1 MIARRLSAIFVL
13 VVAGLIGWWVA
24 STQAV
29 DSKHKLNYGLDLSGG
44 SRLTF
49 VADTSTLDG
58 GDVASAMTSLRDV
71 IERRVNQSGT
81 AEATVAVER
90 SSFGE
95 AANRDRLVVELPGIT
110 DPAAAA
116 AEIGKTPLLEFRL
129 VEEATDASGT
139 PMFSDPILTGA
150 HLKRAALTFDQ
161 TGLGRPMISFEL
173 NDEGGKKFGEITEA
187 NVGRQFAIFLDGAML
202 SAPVIREEI
211 PGGKAVI
218 SGDFTVKEAQEM
230 VRNLN
235 YGALPVNV
243 TLLETRTV
251 GASLGADT
259 LRQGETA
266 LLYAIIAVAI
276 YMLVLYRLPGL
287 VASLA
292 LVSYSFLVLAIFK
305 IFGVT
310 LTAAGIAGLILS
322 VGVAVDANV
331 LIFERLRE
339 ELGRGRTL
347 TEATALGFSR
357 AWPSIRDGNLS
368 SLISA
373 VLLFWLSGVALV
385 KGFALVFAIGVISS
399 MATAILV
406 TWVLLRALGDLS
418 PKMAHIFYAAPRQKQ
433 NDAEPVAGN

>member
-1 MIARRLSAIFVL
+1 
-13 VVAGLIGWWVA
+13 
-24 STQAV
+24 
-29 DSKHKLNYGLDLSGG
+29 
-44 SRLTF
+44 
-49 VADTSTLDG
+49 
-58 GDVASAMTSLRDV
+58 
-71 IERRVNQSGT
+71 
-81 AEATVAVER
+81 
-90 SSFGE
+90 
-95 AANRDRLVVELPGIT
+95 
-110 DPAAAA
+110 
-116 AEIGKTPLLEFRL
+116 
-129 VEEATDASGT
+129 
-139 PMFSDPILTGA
+139 
-150 HLKRAALTFDQ
+150 
-161 TGLGRPMISFEL
+161 MISFEL

-385 KGFALVFAIGVISS
+385 KGFALVFAIGVLSS